1 VILVSVQPGQEVIA
15 TITAELERQG
25 VRNGAVVSLIGA
37 VGTCSIST
45 MAADDHTKD
54 IVTDYTSPI
63 EISGTG
69 EVKDGTV
76 HLHVVLGLAG
86 DETRSG
92 HLHAATVDH
101 FFVNAYVMPR

>member
-1 VILVSVQPGQEVIA
+1 VIVVTVQPGQEVLTTIA
-15 TITAELERQG
+15 AELERQG
-25 VRNGAVVSLIGA
+25 VTNGAIVSLIGG

-45 MAADDHTKD
+45 MAADDYSKD
-54 IVTDYTSPI
+54 IVTEYTSPI
-63 EISGTG
+63 ELSGTG
-69 EVKDGTV
+69 DVKDGTV

-101 FFVNAYVMPR
+101 FFVNAYVLPL